1 MIPERILE
9 QLDTMVAKGR
19 ITPDEAEQLRAAQ
32 GTPGFN
38 DVLARIRARHAR
50 AHTDPAVGTGR
61 LSQEEADGLLERV
74 LAGEHSTELRK
85 EIRGTH

>member
-1 MIPERILE
+1 MIPERIIE

-19 ITPDEAEQLRAAQ
+19 ITPEEAEQLRATD

-38 DVLARIRARHAR
+38 DVLARIRARHAQ
-50 AHTDPAVGTGR
+50 AHTDPAVGAGR